1 MHQTAHQATL
11 DGFIHAHSRTLDRHD
26 EEIERLT
33 RQTAALAHDVANLRA
48 ALRLQTELLKSL
60 LPAKPPAQ
68 P

>member
-1 MHQTAHQATL
+1 MHQTVHHATL

-26 EEIERLT
+26 EEIDRLT
-33 RQTAALAHDVANLRA
+33 RETAALAHDVANLRA

-68 P
+68 T